1 MDSIYDLGNRRELMI
16 DDFLTSS
23 TDGDVA
29 FCCHA
34 PTAKECIPELRG
46 LYYVTILKMDDIF
59 RIYYRGI
66 VEGYDGPGN
75 DGNPGE
81 FTGLLESSDGLNWK
95 KPALNI
101 FPQAAPNAIIFGTV
115 ETHNFVPFIDRNPKC
130 PHDERYKAV
139 AGLCTGGGLH
149 RFHSADGIHWNK
161 YDLPGLFSSLP
172 PSHKTLDSQNVC
184 FWSESQQRYFV
195 YFRHYIGEK
204 NGMQNGLRSIAMSSS
219 PDFIRWSE
227 PVKLDINLADEH
239 LYVSLFAPYYRA
251 PHIFI
256 GTPTRFFEN
265 RGGATDIALCH
276 TRDGINI
283 CRPFPGAWILPGRDK
298 SHWQNRSNYLAYN
311 CWQTAEDELSFL
323 HKSGTRY
330 ALRLDG
336 FSSLRAGYKGGKWIS
351 RPMRYRSGTLECNAA
366 TSAGGFLKAGIMDAD
381 EKFLPGFSIYD
392 SDMFFGDE
400 TVMTPSWNGQK
411 ALPLKDGDVFR
422 LCFEFKECDIYS
434 FCLQ

>member
-1 MDSIYDLGNRRELMI
+1 M
-16 DDFLTSS
+16 
-23 TDGDVA
+23 
-29 FCCHA
+29 
-34 PTAKECIPELRG
+34 
-46 LYYVTILKMDDIF
+46 
-59 RIYYRGI
+59 
-66 VEGYDGPGN
+66 
-75 DGNPGE
+75 
-81 FTGLLESSDGLNWK
+81 
-95 KPALNI
+95 
-101 FPQAAPNAIIFGTV
+101 
-115 ETHNFVPFIDRNPKC
+115 
-130 PHDERYKAV
+130 
-139 AGLCTGGGLH
+139 
-149 RFHSADGIHWNK
+149 
-161 YDLPGLFSSLP
+161 
-172 PSHKTLDSQNVC
+172 
-184 FWSESQQRYFV
+184 
-195 YFRHYIGEK
+195 
-204 NGMQNGLRSIAMSSS
+204 
-219 PDFIRWSE
+219 
-227 PVKLDINLADEH
+227 
-239 LYVSLFAPYYRA
+239 
-251 PHIFI
+251 
-256 GTPTRFFEN
+256 
-265 RGGATDIALCH
+265 
-276 TRDGINI
+276 
-283 CRPFPGAWILPGRDK
+283 PGRDK